1 MDDLRIVKRQLK
13 LNKLNAYANFV
24 GKARTAINQIHTL
37 DRAKQGRLL
46 QAVLKKLNIIEVP
59 VGYKKLNA
67 SLINETKGLID
78 GYNDG
83 LTDEL
88 TQTQFSAVYATV
100 KTKARDIED
109 EIKLLEAG
117 IEEFE
122 SEADKETTRILKQ
135 TNKQAQKLSKAKN
148 KKWMVVRASVIP
160 VPNNACINVQKLQR
174 TFDCDNMNG
183 YACMHRQL
191 CLAVNKKF
199 LQQEGVKNVKQ
210 YVNELVEYLSA
221 QKGTEL
227 ISITTKGM
235 ISDITGMSVNW
246 YWLMTKHEAENFRQA
261 FTNLNS
267 SDIHKS
273 MGVKGIAV
281 RDWGFANAS

>member
-83 LTDEL
+83 LTKEL

-160 VPNNACINVQKLQR
+160 VPNNAYINVQKLQR

-199 LQQEGVKNVKQ
+199 LQQEGIKNVKQ

>member
-1 MDDLRIVKRQLK
+1 MDDLRVVKHQLK
-13 LNKLNAYANFV
+13 LNRLNAYANFV
-24 GKARTAINQIHTL
+24 GKARTAINQIQKL
-37 DRAKQGRLL
+37 DHAKQGRLL
-46 QAVLKKLNIIEVP
+46 KAVLKKLNTIEVP
-59 VGYKKLNA
+59 IGYKKLNA

-83 LTDEL
+83 LVDQL
-88 TQTQFSAVYATV
+88 VQTEFSSVYATV
-100 KTKARDIED
+100 KAKAQDVAD
-109 EIKLLEAG
+109 QIKLLEAG

-122 SEADKETTRILKQ
+122 SDADKETTRILKQ
-135 TNKQAQKLSKAKN
+135 TNKQAQKLSKAKL
-148 KKWMVVRASVIP
+148 KKWMIVRASVIP
-160 VPNNACINVQKLQR
+160 IPNNAYINIQKLQR

-199 LQQEGVKNVKQ
+199 LQQEGIKNMKQ
-210 YVNELVEYLSA
+210 YVQELVEYLSKE
-221 QKGTEL
+221 KGTKL

-246 YWLMTKHEAENFRQA
+246 YWLMTLHEAENFRQA

>member
-1 MDDLRIVKRQLK
+1 MDDLKIVKRELK
-13 LNKLNAYANFV
+13 LNRLNAYANFV
-24 GKARTAINQIHTL
+24 GKARTAINGIQKL

-83 LTDEL
+83 LTDQL
-88 TQTQFSAVYATV
+88 VQTEFSSVYATV
-100 KTKARDIED
+100 KQDAKNIED
-109 EIKLLEAG
+109 QIKLLQAG
-117 IEEFE
+117 VEEFE

-135 TNKQAQKLSKAKN
+135 TSKQVQKLSKAKL

-160 VPNNACINVQKLQR
+160 VPNNAYINVQKLQR

-191 CLAVNKKF
+191 CLSVNKKF
-199 LQQEGVKNVKQ
+199 LREEGIKDIKK
-210 YVNELVEYLSA
+210 YVQELVEYLSA
-221 QKGTEL
+221 QKGADL
-227 ISITTKGM
+227 ILITNKGM
-235 ISDITGMSVNW
+235 ISDITGMNVNW
-246 YWLMTKHEAENFRQA
+246 YWLMTNHEAENFRQA
-261 FTNLNS
+261 FTNLSS

-281 RDWGFANAS
+281 HDWGFANAS

>member
-1 MDDLRIVKRQLK
+1 MDDLKIVKRELK
-13 LNKLNAYANFV
+13 LNRLNAYANFV
-24 GKARTAINQIHTL
+24 GKARTAINNIQKL
-37 DRAKQGRLL
+37 DHAKQGRLL

-83 LTDEL
+83 FTDQL
-88 TQTQFSAVYATV
+88 VQTQFSSVYATV
-100 KTKARDIED
+100 KQHAQDVQD
-109 EIKLLEAG
+109 QIKSIQAG
-117 IEEFE
+117 IEDFE

-135 TNKQAQKLSKAKN
+135 TSKQAEKLSKATK

-160 VPNNACINVQKLQR
+160 VPNNAYINVQKLQR

-183 YACMHRQL
+183 YACMHKQL
-191 CLAVNKKF
+191 CLAVNKKY
-199 LQQEGVKNVKQ
+199 LREEGIKDIKK
-210 YVNELVEYLSA
+210 YVNELVDYLSS
-221 QKGTEL
+221 QKGTQL
-227 ISITTKGM
+227 IPIVTKGM
-235 ISDITGMSVNW
+235 ISNITGINVNW